1 MGTLDQPTGSTVKR
15 QIEVVDLTGK
25 TAAQIKSA
33 FNDNYGAKGWR
44 IVQIIVLGGA
54 PYLIAEREV

>member
-1 MGTLDQPTGSTVKR
+1 MGTLDQPTGSTVRR

-25 TAAQIKSA
+25 SVEQIKSA
-33 FNDNYGAKGWR
+33 FNDNYGLKGWR

-54 PYLIAEREV
+54 PYLIAERET